1 MDSLA
6 RFLTSPCRSRSLYN
20 AIHSVL
26 PSHRQRNFH
35 MANQNSTS
43 EQAAE
48 KQKPFEWSE
57 KHDECLIQEVLT
69 LEPFKEKK
77 GSIGRGRIW
86 EEVSENLN
94 SLRVPIFKVNKRSVR
109 ERFQL
114 LSEKYKKMS
123 EERKASGIETDQS
136 EVERGLEEVTE
147 KEKEVS
153 EQGTA
158 KSSCEKKQAEEM
170 RRRAMEGMARR
181 KREGDDLKKT
191 QKSRGSGRDTTEFLK
206 EKTSIMKELK
216 EKELEIQARNVEAQE
231 RAKTTTEQHAT
242 SYASATTKTNASNG
256 APTAATTNASPC
268 KTVKQKD

>member
-6 RFLTSPCRSRSLYN
+6 RLLTSPCRSRSLYN

-26 PSHRQRNFH
+26 PSHGQRNFH

-77 GSIGRGRIW
+77 RDIERGRIW

-94 SLRVPIFKVNKRSVR
+94 SLRVPVFKVNKRSVR

-123 EERKASGIETDQS
+123 EERKASGIETDLS

-158 KSSCEKKQAEEM
+158 KSSCEKKPSRGDEE
-170 RRRAMEGMARR
+170 EGNGGDDETKARR
-181 KREGDDLKKT
+181 KRPVL
-191 QKSRGSGRDTTEFLK
+191 
-206 EKTSIMKELK
+206 
-216 EKELEIQARNVEAQE
+216 
-231 RAKTTTEQHAT
+231 HA
-242 SYASATTKTNASNG
+242 
-256 APTAATTNASPC
+256 
-268 KTVKQKD
+268 